1 MMPSHP
7 LDNYIQLKIQ
17 EELKQ
22 HESAIKKE
30 DAKLII
36 NTLMPLID
44 EIVAKKIKQHLRIL
58 TEYMTLATIN
68 LKEENSGDAKNP

>member
-1 MMPSHP
+1 MRTHP

-22 HESAIKKE
+22 HESIIKKE

-36 NTLMPLID
+36 DSLMPLID

-58 TEYMTLATIN
+58 TEYMSLKTLN
-68 LKEENSGDAKNP
+68 LKEESPGDAKNP